1 MSKFDKKIKR
11 LSKEF
16 QVPETYYQKIDKI
29 IGSIQED
36 QVVMPKKK
44 PFVKV
49 AAAIAALCI
58 LITGFFF
65 FSSAEVAE
73 ASFFQTFRQSIMDFF
88 GMGEEESQEMG
99 IESKKEDAVSKPDL
113 MMELQEV
120 VMDTQS
126 IYAVVKITAPP
137 EVEFNKSMIFD
148 YFGFCGGTN
157 YNVSSE
163 VPGTKNC
170 TLLEVMK
177 DKKNVA
183 TYVVNVATG
192 EQIEEGKDVT
202 VFFQNLLTGPYE
214 DKPEI
219 LVEGMWSISFTAA
232 YTNSKN
238 ITVKGTED
246 MKFSFAGATADIKGI
261 KLLPLGMTVN
271 TDVSRVDDEI
281 LRTTDTRFTVTMK
294 MIDGS
299 EVIVSSPNPDADCLA
314 GGGEVSQSEKKGRVY
329 LKYVYQFDKAIDINQ
344 VLGITI
350 SDYYVPLKEYGG

>member
-137 EVEFNKSMIFD
+137 EVEFR
-148 YFGFCGGTN
+148 
-157 YNVSSE
+157 
-163 VPGTKNC
+163 
-170 TLLEVMK
+170 L
-177 DKKNVA
+177 
-183 TYVVNVATG
+183 
-192 EQIEEGKDVT
+192 
-202 VFFQNLLTGPYE
+202 
-214 DKPEI
+214 
-219 LVEGMWSISFTAA
+219 
-232 YTNSKN
+232 
-238 ITVKGTED
+238 
-246 MKFSFAGATADIKGI
+246 
-261 KLLPLGMTVN
+261 
-271 TDVSRVDDEI
+271 
-281 LRTTDTRFTVTMK
+281 
-294 MIDGS
+294 
-299 EVIVSSPNPDADCLA
+299 
-314 GGGEVSQSEKKGRVY
+314 
-329 LKYVYQFDKAIDINQ
+329 
-344 VLGITI
+344 
-350 SDYYVPLKEYGG
+350 